1 MSSSKDQ
8 SAYGHSDHWGAAGM
22 IRIEGAQE
30 HNLKDVS
37 LEVPR
42 GCLVVFTGVS
52 GSGKSSLAFGT
63 LYAEAQ
69 RRYLE
74 TVAPYA
80 RRLFHQ
86 LPPPKIRN
94 IEGLPPVIALQQQAG
109 TSSRSSVGS
118 VTTLSNLLR
127 MLYSRA
133 GTYPADAPMLESD
146 DFSANT
152 PQGACPRCQGTGWL
166 YDVVE
171 EKMVPDPTLTLRE
184 KAVAA
189 WPGAWQGQNLRDILM
204 MRGIDLDT
212 PWQDLPKAT
221 REWILYTD
229 ETPTEPIY
237 RGLNYAESQAAIKRG
252 EPATYQGTFA
262 SARRYVMQSFHGS
275 KSAKMRARAASF
287 MQATRCPVCH
297 GARLKPEALAVTFG
311 GQDIAALSHLPLEQ
325 LYHVLKDQLAEN
337 QLSDAQ
343 GRVIEEIGT
352 ALMKR
357 LEILLEL
364 GLGYLQTDRA
374 VDSLSPGEYQRLR
387 LGTQVHSALFG
398 VAYVLDEPAAG
409 LHPADIESLLNVLG
423 RLPKA
428 GNSLLIVEH
437 DPVVMRHADWLVDIG
452 PGAGR
457 HGGQVLYSGPPDGLR
472 QVEASRTRP
481 YLFAPPPLECGSRRP
496 IERWLQIE
504 NITWRN
510 MQNLSL
516 KLPLGVLVSVTGV
529 SGSGK
534 SSLVSQALVSLVSR
548 ALGQTIEEADERQE
562 DDETAPLVGE
572 AVEAQ
577 PEGQIIAGLEH
588 VKRLAVI
595 TQKPIGRTSRSNL
608 ATYTGIFDHIRKLF
622 AATDAACA
630 AKLDESSFSFNV
642 AKGRCPHCEGLGT
655 VSVGLLFM
663 PGVEAPC
670 PVCHGARY
678 KDEVLAITLRNK
690 SIADVL
696 AMTVDEACSFF
707 AGEGIL
713 ARGLDT
719 LVQSGLGYLRLGQ
732 PAPELSGGEAQRLK
746 LATELQKRRSASMLY
761 ILDEP
766 TTGLHPSDTDR
777 LLGQLQTLVEQGHS
791 VVVTEHNMRVAAA
804 SDWVID
810 IGPGSGEKGG
820 QIIAA
825 GPPEDVAQ
833 APASRTGPYVRAILE
848 GV

>member
-1 MSSSKDQ
+1 MVP
-8 SAYGHSDHWGAAGM
+8 SDNQPSHYWKTADM
-22 IRIEGAQE
+22 IRLEGAQE

-86 LPPPKIRN
+86 LPPPKIRS

-133 GTYPADAPMLESD
+133 GTYPAGASMLESD

-204 MRGIDLDT
+204 MRGVDLDT
-212 PWQDLPKAT
+212 PWQDLPKET
-221 REWILYTD
+221 RDWILYTD

-237 RGLNYAESQAAIKRG
+237 RGLNYAESQAAMKRG

-262 SARRYVMQSFHGS
+262 SARRHVMQSFHGS
-275 KSAKMRARAASF
+275 KSAKMRARAAAF

-297 GARLKPEALAVTFG
+297 GARLKPEALAVTFA
-311 GQDIAALSHLPLEQ
+311 GQDIASLFHLPLEQ
-325 LYHVLKDQLAEN
+325 LYAVLKDQLAGERRG
-337 QLSDAQ
+337 DAQ

-352 ALMKR
+352 ALLRR

-364 GLGYLQTDRA
+364 GLGYLQTDRT

-409 LHPADIESLLNVLG
+409 LHPADIEALLNVLA
-423 RLPKA
+423 RLPRA
-428 GNSLLIVEH
+428 GNSLLVVEH
-437 DPVVMRHADWLVDIG
+437 DPVVMRRADWLVDIG
-452 PGAGR
+452 PGAGS

-481 YLFAPPPLECGSRRP
+481 YLFAPPPLERGPSRQV
-496 IERWLQIE
+496 ERWLQLE
-504 NITWRN
+504 GITWRN
-510 MQNLSL
+510 MKDLSL
-516 KLPLGVLVSVTGV
+516 QLPLGVLVSVTGV

-534 SSLVSQALVSLVSR
+534 SSLISQALVSLLGR
-548 ALGQTIEEADERQE
+548 ALGQKVEEADEPQDG
-562 DDETAPLVGE
+562 DDTTPLADEG
-572 AVEAQ
+572 VEAQ
-577 PEGQIIAGLEH
+577 PEGCVVAGLEH
-588 VKRLAVI
+588 VRRLAII

-608 ATYTGIFDHIRKLF
+608 ATYTGIFDQIRKLF
-622 AATDAACA
+622 AATDAARK
-630 AKLDESSFSFNV
+630 AKLDESCFSFNV
-642 AKGRCPHCEGLGT
+642 TKGRCPHCEGLGT

-678 KDEVLAITLRNK
+678 KDEVLAITLREKN
-690 SIADVL
+690 IADVL
-696 AMTVDEACSFF
+696 AMTVEEACTFF
-707 AGEGIL
+707 AGDGAL
-713 ARGLDT
+713 ARGLET
-719 LVQSGLGYLRLGQ
+719 LEQSGLGYLRLGQ

-746 LATELQKRRSASMLY
+746 LATELQKRRPAPMLY

-777 LLGQLQTLVEQGHS
+777 LLGQLQSLVEQGHS

-820 QIIAA
+820 KIIAS
-825 GPPEDVAQ
+825 GPPEEVARN
-833 APASRTGPYVRAILE
+833 PASRTGPYLE
-848 GV
+848 AVLAGK